1 MSNCPK
7 VYKLFGLESRQN
19 FYKLKTVVINGGITM
34 EWKQKLYKITQGMD
48 WVDKLLVIILVALLI
63 LGGIGAVF
71 EKQGETRTT
80 PSNPINV
87 DVISTFNITLSK
99 ISLVS
104 NSNYTVGKPISYTGH
119 FGHASCYE
127 CLVNAESPIA
137 LDIGKTLRFYIPNTK
152 IIYPVEESYLIFT
165 YCEWICHFTMHF
177 GLLAYNYNNKLI
189 KSANIVKI
197 PYIEPGYEK
206 LSSDLYRVWWTNV
219 SINKKSLSVVLVI
232 QNVSSTNET
241 EAKKYVESH
250 RLQIN
255 QKVLNK
261 YKLLKIYNYTTKKI
275 LTIKITNFSSIN
287 YMTTIPL
294 NPAPSIKYLKPMNN
308 SIIINANNS
317 DVTISDYIIIT
328 NPDKVFENSIH
339 NTGEYLKKGDTI
351 IRTWYPNIVLVN
363 DMHTY
368 TMYILNES
376 VFTYN
381 SRYVANRNYFEIS
394 ALDYTI
400 NNNTIEV
407 FRKEL
412 DAVLVRTGKS

>member
-1 MSNCPK
+1 
-7 VYKLFGLESRQN
+7 
-19 FYKLKTVVINGGITM
+19 
-34 EWKQKLYKITQGMD
+34 
-48 WVDKLLVIILVALLI
+48 
-63 LGGIGAVF
+63 
-71 EKQGETRTT
+71 
-80 PSNPINV
+80 
-87 DVISTFNITLSK
+87 
-99 ISLVS
+99 
-104 NSNYTVGKPISYTGH
+104 
-119 FGHASCYE
+119 
-127 CLVNAESPIA
+127 
-137 LDIGKTLRFYIPNTK
+137 
-152 IIYPVEESYLIFT
+152 
-165 YCEWICHFTMHF
+165 
-177 GLLAYNYNNKLI
+177 
-189 KSANIVKI
+189 
-197 PYIEPGYEK
+197 
-206 LSSDLYRVWWTNV
+206 
-219 SINKKSLSVVLVI
+219 
-232 QNVSSTNET
+232 
-241 EAKKYVESH
+241 
-250 RLQIN
+250 
-255 QKVLNK
+255 
-261 YKLLKIYNYTTKKI
+261 
-275 LTIKITNFSSIN
+275 
-287 YMTTIPL
+287 MTTIPL